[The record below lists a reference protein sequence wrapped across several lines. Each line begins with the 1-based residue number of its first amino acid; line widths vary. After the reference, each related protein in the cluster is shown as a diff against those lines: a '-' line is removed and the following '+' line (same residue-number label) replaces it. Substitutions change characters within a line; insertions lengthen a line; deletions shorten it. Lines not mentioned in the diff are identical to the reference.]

1 MRVENLFCEFSLDPD
16 SNLFL
21 IFTYEDGS
29 LIFQVPVYNIFRRNQ
44 TIESNIK
51 NLYDRLK
58 DYEQDIGLILLDK
71 DLKDGFTEELF
82 RWFMEGHLKK
92 LTVKTSL
99 EDVLEIF
106 RN

>member
-1 MRVENLFCEFSLDPD
+1 MRIEHLFCKFGLDND
-16 SNLFL
+16 LNLFL
-21 IFTYEDGS
+21 IFTYEDET
-29 LIFQVPVYNIFRRNQ
+29 LVFQVHVYNIFWKSR
-44 TIESNIK
+44 TIENNIK
-51 NLYDRLK
+51 LLYERLK

-92 LTVKTSL
+92 LTVKITP

>member
-1 MRVENLFCEFSLDPD
+1 MRVEHLFCEFGLDSD

-29 LIFQVPVYNIFRRNQ
+29 LIFQIPVYNIFRRSQ

-58 DYEQDIGLILLDK
+58 DYELDIGLILLDK

-92 LTVKTSL
+92 LTVKITP
-99 EDVLEIF
+99 EDIQQIL